1 MLGGLIKGIG
11 GIFGL
16 DSPAELSGFKAGLA
30 GSISKGIDKSV
41 DRYADRVDRIADY
54 QLRKRVAEEE
64 RFTSEYQENIKKL
77 KAMKGQMGDAGVEG
91 LAFLVSK
98 YGIDGAEKE
107 VGTLRTLADRTG
119 RSTTSLLGMERNEN
133 FGMNVSDLAKI
144 STRPVADYS
153 DLGEGIEA
161 PGIIGLFGGD
171 VQRDVSRQ
179 YDRGIQELNI
189 TTDTDSVEF
198 DNLPTATGI
207 DPITRGMLS
216 SPSAEAGRL
225 RHIGHNYLEE
235 AQDILENAGSNA
247 EARAMAEAKKQEGLA
262 LIKRGNDMAE
272 IFDTDKDQNM
282 TTAGTRAAATDFK
295 SQINDVFGLGGV
307 YQDGIVVTG
316 DMNEKDFGK
325 LNILGSKLARIQ
337 DNAVRSKNYTAAEAY
352 ATISEA
358 IASNQSIEFDMESGQ
373 IIVGSI
379 GNLATFSAQQAIEDE
394 NAAKNAPAVK
404 QSPDQIVSLIKASND
419 TAEQIELQAQL
430 IDTLVKDNNMT
441 VEAAK
446 EEAQRLIAGQ

>member
-1 MLGGLIKGIG
+1 MLGTLIKGIG
-11 GIFGL
+11 GVFGL
-16 DSPAELSGFKAGLA
+16 ESEAEIAGFKKGLF
-30 GSISKGIDKSV
+30 GSIGEGVNKSI

-64 RFTSEYQENIKKL
+64 RFTTEYQENIKKL
-77 KAMKGQMGDAGVEG
+77 RAMKGRMGDAGVEG

-107 VGTLRTLADRTG
+107 VDTLRTLADRTG

-144 STRPVADYS
+144 STRPVTDYS

-171 VQRDVSRQ
+171 VQRDVARQ
-179 YDRGIQELNI
+179 YDRGIAELNI

-207 DPITRGMLS
+207 DPIMRGMLS
-216 SPSAEAGRL
+216 SPKAEAGRL
-225 RHIGHNYLEE
+225 RMIGHEYLEE
-235 AQDILENAGSNA
+235 AQEMLEKAGSNP
-247 EARAMAEAKKQEGLA
+247 EAQALAEAKKQEGLG

-325 LNILGSKLARIQ
+325 LNVLGSKLARIQ

-358 IASNQSIEFDMESGQ
+358 IATNQSIEFDMETGQ
-373 IIVGSI
+373 IIVGST
-379 GNLATFSAQQAIEDE
+379 GNLATFSAQQKIEDAKIAESVSIVDKTPQQLVDLIKSSNNPGEQGEARLKLIESLMKTGKSQQQAIE
-394 NAAKNAPAVK
+394 
-404 QSPDQIVSLIKASND
+404 
-419 TAEQIELQAQL
+419 
-430 IDTLVKDNNMT
+430 
-441 VEAAK
+441 EAD
-446 EEAQRLIAGQ
+446 RMIAGQ

>member
-1 MLGGLIKGIG
+1 MLGGIIKGIG

-16 DSPAELSGFKAGLA
+16 ESPAEISGFKAGLA

-64 RFTSEYQENIKKL
+64 RFTTEYQENIKKL
-77 KAMKGQMGDAGVEG
+77 RAMKGRMGDAGVEG

-107 VGTLRTLADRTG
+107 VDTLRTLADRTG

-144 STRPVADYS
+144 STRPVTDYS

-171 VQRDVSRQ
+171 VQRDVARQ
-179 YDRGIQELNI
+179 YDRGIAELNI

-207 DPITRGMLS
+207 DPVMRGMLS
-216 SPSAEAGRL
+216 SPKAEAGRL
-225 RHIGHNYLEE
+225 RMIGHEYLED
-235 AQDILENAGSNA
+235 AQEMLEKAGSNP
-247 EARAMAEAKKQEGLA
+247 EAQALAEAKKQEGLN

-325 LNILGSKLARIQ
+325 LNVLGSKLARIQ

-358 IASNQSIEFDMESGQ
+358 IATNQSIEFDMETGQ
-373 IIVGSI
+373 IIVGST
-379 GNLATFSAQQAIEDE
+379 GNLATFSAKKKIEEMEIANTITPSD
-394 NAAKNAPAVK
+394 
-404 QSPDQIVSLIKASND
+404 STIDQLVLSIQNSNNQGEQTTLITTLVEK
-419 TAEQIELQAQL
+419 LQAE
-430 IDTLVKDNNMT
+430 KSMT
-441 VEAAK
+441 REAAN